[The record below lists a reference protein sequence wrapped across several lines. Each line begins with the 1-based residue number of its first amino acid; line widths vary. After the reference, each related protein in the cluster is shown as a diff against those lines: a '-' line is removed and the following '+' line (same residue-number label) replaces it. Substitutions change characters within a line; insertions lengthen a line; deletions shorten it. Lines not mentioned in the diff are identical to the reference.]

1 MLHLIWLIWV
11 LLCIDSFQEIFFSY
25 AGNFHFANIKKEDQA
40 KSKYL
45 CMTWH
50 KELRSYSEGED
61 KIIEIH
67 GSEYALE
74 LQILVAV

>member
-1 MLHLIWLIWV
+1 MV
-11 LLCIDSFQEIFFSY
+11 LKYCLFP
-25 AGNFHFANIKKEDQA
+25 GNFHFANVREEDEA
-40 KSKYL
+40 GSKYL

-67 GSEYALE
+67 GSKYVL
-74 LQILVAV
+74 LLVVLCRNSRIL